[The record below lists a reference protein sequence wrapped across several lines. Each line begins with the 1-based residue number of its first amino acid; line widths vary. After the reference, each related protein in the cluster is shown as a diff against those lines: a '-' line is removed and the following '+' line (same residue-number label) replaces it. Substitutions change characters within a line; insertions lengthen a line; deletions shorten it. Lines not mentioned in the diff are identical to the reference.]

1 MLNLELLC
9 RLSFFIIG
17 PPGWYLILLINVG
30 GGGAVVTGGPP
41 ATLFVYEI
49 RETIKIIQIL

>member
-9 RLSFFIIG
+9 RLSFLITG

-30 GGGAVVTGGPP
+30 GGGAVVAGGPP
-41 ATLFVYEI
+41 AILFAYEI
-49 RETIKIIQIL
+49 RETNSITINA